1 MDEKKAFRSRSHCS
15 NGERN
20 NFKDEGKYY
29 DSVGV
34 VGDVIGK
41 ALGRNMQSSPE
52 ASYSRNSDLE
62 DKSANIAQGLR
73 DDAEN
78 IQAPRR
84 AVNRNDVQRG
94 SSTSAHV
101 PPVMQ
106 NMSSNGPVGEAFER
120 KSKNRGARFCLGH
133 ESPDRSD
140 Q

>member
-1 MDEKKAFRSRSHCS
+1 MDEKKAFVAAAIAVM
-15 NGERN
+15 GERN

-62 DKSANIAQGLR
+62 DKSANIAQGVR

-78 IQAPRR
+78 IQAPR
-84 AVNRNDVQRG
+84 AVNRDDVQRG

-101 PPVMQ
+101 SPAIQ
-106 NMSSNGPVGEAFER
+106 NMSSDGPVSYTHLRA
-120 KSKNRGARFCLGH
+120 H
-133 ESPDRSD
+133 ET
-140 Q
+140 